1 MAEHKQDADKEIAT
15 LREQNSYLK
24 AKVEELRIVEE
35 SITKN
40 KDYSSRFNELEKRN
54 VKAIQESSDRVLVLI
69 KEAMA
74 AAKCAEDTRKETD
87 QLRSKIGRQEE
98 ECSTLMQRLEH
109 ALSEVDK
116 EKAASAQLK
125 ILLDESKTKEAH
137 LQSQANTLV
146 ERFENGNLV

>member
-40 KDYSSRFNELEKRN
+40 KDYSSRFNELEKKN
-54 VKAIQESSDRVLVLI
+54 VKAIQESSDRVLVHI

-74 AAKCAEDTRKETD
+74 AVKTSRSFMLSSLLCLSRVQSGGKKRR
-87 QLRSKIGRQEE
+87 LRRRNRCHLKFGR
-98 ECSTLMQRLEH
+98 
-109 ALSEVDK
+109 
-116 EKAASAQLK
+116 
-125 ILLDESKTKEAH
+125 
-137 LQSQANTLV
+137 LQPCFNA
-146 ERFENGNLV
+146 